1 MANTEVLKFYGIRE
15 TIQVMQQFEPEM
27 YKQFRKDIRTI
38 VAPAVSSVKSSV
50 PNVAPL
56 SGMVH
61 GGRTAWSG
69 VSAGTSITPMQRSKG
84 FGSTTSNL
92 IAITA
97 TGNSKQ
103 FGFNIADMA
112 GRGSGYGRRP
122 KAVTRQYV
130 RNGRTMQHRLNGQ
143 GQAMI
148 RNLEKQPSRYFYPS
162 IEKQLPSIINGV
174 NISLYK
180 WADTMGR
187 KLKIVG

>member
-27 YKQFRKDIRTI
+27 YKQFRKDIRAITN
-38 VAPAVSSVKSSV
+38 PAVSAIKSTV
-50 PNVAPL
+50 PSVAPL
-56 SGMVH
+56 SGMMNN
-61 GGRTAWSG
+61 GRTGWSG
-69 VSAGTSITPMQRSKG
+69 VTAGTSITPMQRSKG

-97 TGNSKQ
+97 TGKSKQ
-103 FGFNIADMA
+103 YGFNIADMA

-122 KAVTRQYV
+122 KSVTRPYV

-148 RNLEKQPSRYFYPS
+148 RNLAKQPSRYVYPA
-162 IEKQLPSIINGV
+162 IESKLPAIINEV
-174 NISLYK
+174 NSSLFK
-180 WADTMGR
+180 WSATMNR
-187 KLKIVG
+187 KLEIV